1 MIVKISGDYEI
12 DVSYNYEKRFFDK
25 KLKDFI
31 KNKTILALEELQN
44 KEKLKLTELSI
55 FFCTDNKIKFFNK
68 HHLNHDHETDI
79 ITFEYKENRTKSAEL
94 IISVETVKSNSR
106 IYNVSFKHEL
116 MRVVVH
122 GLLHVCGYKDK
133 SAVNKRR
140 MRQKENYYLKI
151 LNI

>member
-1 MIVKISGDYEI
+1 MIVRISDDYEI

-31 KNKTILALEELQN
+31 KNKTILALSELQN
-44 KEKLKLTELSI
+44 KEGLKLTELSI

-79 ITFEYKENRTKSAEL
+79 ITFEYHENRTKSAEL
-94 IISVETVKSNSR
+94 VISAETVKSNSK
-106 IYNVSFKHEL
+106 IYNVNFRHEL
-116 MRVVVH
+116 MRVILH

-133 SAVNKRR
+133 TMLTKRK
-140 MRQKENYYLKI
+140 MKQKENYYLKL

>member
-1 MIVKISGDYEI
+1 MIVKISDDYKI

-31 KNKTILALEELQN
+31 SNKTILALSELQN
-44 KEKLKLTELSI
+44 KEGLELTELSI

-79 ITFEYKENRTKSAEL
+79 ITFEYRENRTKSAEL
-94 IISVETVKSNSR
+94 IISAETVKTNSK
-106 IYNVSFKHEL
+106 IYKVNFKHEI
-116 MRVVVH
+116 MRVIIH

-133 SAVNKRR
+133 TAVNKRR
-140 MRQKENYYLKI
+140 MKQKENYYLKI

>member
-1 MIVKISGDYEI
+1 MIVRISDDYEI

-31 KNKTILALEELQN
+31 KNKTILALSELQN
-44 KEKLKLTELSI
+44 KEGLKLTELSI
-55 FFCTDNKIKFFNK
+55 FFCGDNKIKFFNK

-79 ITFEYKENRTKSAEL
+79 ITFEYRENRTKSAEL
-94 IISVETVKSNSR
+94 VISAETVKSNSK
-106 IYNVSFKHEL
+106 IYNVNFRHEL
-116 MRVVVH
+116 MRVIIH

-133 SAVNKRR
+133 TMLTKRK
-140 MRQKENYYLKI
+140 MKQKENYYLKL